1 MSNPFLP
8 DLSGNA
14 HRPETNLGKKSFVM
28 IMTFDTSRSI
38 EMSQYCE
45 ELFLIYYHHIILIY
59 LSFVAYSFLVPCEHV
74 DFEFRP
80 RGKILNLELGEKL
93 NFFIDV
99 NVMFL
104 EIEML

>member
-1 MSNPFLP
+1 
-8 DLSGNA
+8 
-14 HRPETNLGKKSFVM
+14 M
-28 IMTFDTSRSI
+28 IMTFDSSRSI